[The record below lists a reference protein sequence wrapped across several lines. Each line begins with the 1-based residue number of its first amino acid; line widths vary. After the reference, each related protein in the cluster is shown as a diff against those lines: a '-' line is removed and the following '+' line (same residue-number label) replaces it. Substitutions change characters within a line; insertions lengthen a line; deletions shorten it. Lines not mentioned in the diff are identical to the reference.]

1 MLGGGRSYLPMHER
15 VSYITQEIT
24 LVNSETVLDTMWFYA
39 NLTLPCHWTYAQ
51 KSAKIEDTL
60 QVMDMVSVKDVA
72 VGGLDMTNAIHL
84 RGLSSGQ
91 QRRLQV
97 ATQLM
102 QSPSVVILD
111 EPTTGTPLPPH

>member
-1 MLGGGRSYLPMHER
+1 MH
-15 VSYITQEIT
+15 
-24 LVNSETVLDTMWFYA
+24 
-39 NLTLPCHWTYAQ
+39 
-51 KSAKIEDTL
+51 SAKIEDTL
-60 QVMDMVSVKDVA
+60 EVMDMVSVKDVV
-72 VGGLDMTNAIHL
+72 VGGLDMTNSIHL

-111 EPTTGTPLPPH
+111 EPTTGLDTTNALHVIQVGAERRAARN